1 MAVSGVTSLVL
12 TARDVITFALRK
24 LGLVSIG
31 QVPDYNEISPLL
43 LDLNLM
49 VKGWETQGP
58 HLWRNTFS
66 TIPLV
71 ANAQSY
77 SLASDNPLRIV
88 ECRYR
93 YPDGHDLPMK
103 RLSRILY
110 ANLPL
115 KNSAGYPTQ
124 YYFDPQESS
133 QTLYVWPVL
142 TTVTTDQFAY
152 TFQRRFQMVQTPNDN
167 IDIAQEWLDTVGW
180 NLAQAIMPNYGV
192 EGESA
197 ANVKSTAGILLR
209 KAKAFDR
216 PAFVQFMPEYRP
228 RY

>member
-12 TARDVITFALRK
+12 TGRDVITFALRK
-24 LGLVSIG
+24 CGLIPIG
-31 QVPDYNEISPLL
+31 QTPDYNEISPLV

-58 HLWRNTFS
+58 HLWRNTLS

-103 RLSRILY
+103 RLSRIEY
-110 ANLPL
+110 MNLPL
-115 KNSAGYPTQ
+115 KN
-124 YYFDPQESS
+124 
-133 QTLYVWPVL
+133 
-142 TTVTTDQFAY
+142 
-152 TFQRRFQMVQTPNDN
+152 
-167 IDIAQEWLDTVGW
+167 
-180 NLAQAIMPNYGV
+180 
-192 EGESA
+192 
-197 ANVKSTAGILLR
+197 
-209 KAKAFDR
+209 
-216 PAFVQFMPEYRP
+216 
-228 RY
+228 